1 MLVRQLG
8 FQSTAQQCVTNKLKG
23 FVAQKSSAM
32 EVKWQTLTWVD
43 AYLPNLASLYILLNS
58 KISYRCHF

>member
-1 MLVRQLG
+1 LAVDGLPNNV
-8 FQSTAQQCVTNKLKG
+8 SPTKLKG

-43 AYLPNLASLYILLNS
+43 AYLPNLASL
-58 KISYRCHF
+58 